1 VRHRLD
7 PALAEAYVALGRPD
21 DAEPISAWLR
31 ELSERLD
38 RPALTGDAHRIDAL
52 PAADA
57 GDLEAAA
64 AAARAAVTAHEASPF
79 VRNWP
84 AAC

>member
-1 VRHRLD
+1 MSSTRPWPR
-7 PALAEAYVALGRPD
+7 PTSPSGGRTTRNRFRPGC
-21 DAEPISAWLR
+21 ASWG
-31 ELSERLD
+31 ERLG